1 VRLRARRRSP
11 SAADRRFERNKETN
25 MKRALVLGVAAG
37 LTGLTFTASAFAHAE
52 VSPKVAVA
60 KELQLFTLAVPTEK
74 ENATTT
80 TVELTPPKGFA
91 IDSFVPAPGWKRTV
105 QKSGK
110 VTWTGGS
117 VPTGEDA
124 SFSFLASTGGAGN
137 YTFGVKQTYSDG
149 SVVAW
154 SGPESS
160 DSPAPVVRAVSSLG
174 GGGTSTLTWVALAL
188 GAVGVVLAAIS
199 LLARTGRELS

>member
-1 VRLRARRRSP
+1 
-11 SAADRRFERNKETN
+11 
-25 MKRALVLGVAAG
+25 MKRAVGLGVIAG
-37 LTGLTFTASAFAHAE
+37 LMTLTFTASAFAHAE
-52 VSPKVAVA
+52 VSPKVALA

-80 TVELTPPKGFA
+80 TVELTPPSGFA

-105 QKSGK
+105 QQTGSGEEAQVTK

-117 VPTGEDA
+117 VPTEEDA
-124 SFSFLASTGGAGN
+124 SFSFLASTGGSGS

-149 SVVAW
+149 SVVEW

-160 DSPAPVVRAVSSLG
+160 DAPAPVVKAVSSFG
-174 GGGTSTLTWVALAL
+174 GSGTSALTWVALLL
-188 GAVGVVLAAIS
+188 GAVGVVLGAIGV
-199 LLARTGRELS
+199 LARGGRALA

>member
-1 VRLRARRRSP
+1 
-11 SAADRRFERNKETN
+11 
-25 MKRALVLGVAAG
+25 MKRALALGVVAG
-37 LTGLTFTASAFAHAE
+37 LTASTFTAAAFAHAE

-60 KELQLFTLAVPTEK
+60 NELQLFTLAVPTEK

-80 TVELTPPKGFA
+80 TVELTPAKGFA

-105 QKSGK
+105 EKSGK
-110 VTWTGGS
+110 VTWSGGS

-124 SFSFLASTGGAGN
+124 SFSFLASTGGSGS
-137 YTFGVKQTYSDG
+137 YPFDVKQTYSDG
-149 SVVAW
+149 SVVEW

-174 GGGTSTLTWVALAL
+174 GGKTSALTWVALGLA
-188 GAVGVVLAAIS
+188 AVGVVLGAIG
-199 LLARTGRELS
+199 LLARSGRALS